1 MVPNPRSSLAV
12 RRIVLDDDGIWLEAE
27 AVDAAVR
34 CPDCGAE
41 TRQGHDRYRRRPLDL
56 PWGGHVVRLVV
67 TVRRFACPNAA
78 CQRRTFA
85 EDLGQAVPRRAQR
98 TSDATALLVRFARAA
113 GGEAGARLA
122 VAVGVPTSPDTLL
135 RLLRRAGV
143 EPASTP
149 RVLGVDDLALRK
161 GRTYATLLVDME
173 TRRAID
179 MLVGRDAKALAAWLR
194 DHPGVEIIVRDRA
207 GAYAEGA
214 RQGAPAAQQVADRFH
229 LVQNASLAL
238 VDLLHGRK
246 RQVEYA
252 EPEPPPVAEPTPAE
266 PPEPPRLSP
275 SARMQATRRA
285 ARVDRWEE
293 VLARHA
299 VGQSLRQI
307 AREMPLARETVRRLV
322 RTPLPPKNIRT
333 APPRP
338 TGLTSPTLQPFVC
351 YLQDRWQAGCT
362 NIAQLYREIVPLG
375 YGASRS
381 LLHTA
386 LKAWRPPR
394 PPRAARGTATHAK
407 RRRRFSTRALCLR
420 PPDRLG
426 PDERAALDAL
436 LAGDAELATG
446 HDLVQRFRALIAA
459 RDLPALD
466 AWLNDARASG
476 LAPFEGMANG
486 IAADRA
492 AVEAGL
498 NTPWSTGPVEGH
510 VHRVKL
516 LKRQGY
522 GRAKLD
528 LLRARVVAA

>member
-1 MVPNPRSSLAV
+1 MVLDGRSPLVV
-12 RRIVLDDDGIWLEAE
+12 RRIVLDGAVVWLEAE
-27 AVDAAVR
+27 AVSEAAR
-34 CPDCGAE
+34 CPTCGAE
-41 TRQGHDRYRRRPLDL
+41 TRQRHDRYRRRPLDL
-56 PWGGHVVRLVV
+56 PWNGHVVRMLV
-67 TVRRFACPNAA
+67 TVRRFACGTVA
-78 CQRRTFA
+78 CAGRTFA
-85 EDLGQAVPRRAQR
+85 EDLGEAIPWRAQR
-98 TSDATALLVRFARAA
+98 TGEATALLLTVARAA

-122 VAVGVPTSPDTLL
+122 TAIGVPTSPDTLL
-135 RLLRRAGV
+135 RLLRQAGV
-143 EPASTP
+143 GSVPTP

-179 MLVGRDAKALAAWLR
+179 MLVGRDAQALAAWLR
-194 DHPGVEIIVRDRA
+194 AHPGVEVIVRDRA

-214 RQGAPAAQQVADRFH
+214 RRGAPAAQQVADRFH

-238 VDLLHGRK
+238 VDLLHGRR

-252 EPEPPPVAEPTPAE
+252 EPAPPLVAEPPPAE
-266 PPEPPRLSP
+266 PPETARLSP
-275 SARMQATRRA
+275 SARMQAARRA

-299 VGQSLRQI
+299 AGQSLRQI
-307 AREMPLARETVRRLV
+307 AREMPLARETVHRLV
-322 RTPLPPKNIRT
+322 RTPLPPKNLRT

-338 TGLTSPTLQPFVC
+338 AGLTSPTLHPYVS

-362 NIAQLYREIVPLG
+362 NIAQLYREIVPMG

-381 LLHTA
+381 LLHAA
-386 LKAWRPPR
+386 LTAWRPPR

-426 PDERAALDAL
+426 PEERTALDAL

-466 AWLNDARASG
+466 VWLTDARASG
-476 LAPFEGMANG
+476 LAPFQGMANG

-498 NTPWSTGPVEGH
+498 TTPWSTGPVEGH

-522 GRAKLD
+522 GRAALD